1 MKKIINERFRGF
13 FSAMFFLVLAL
24 SFSRCVV
31 MKKICKGIC
40 YETTEELKHIFL
52 IRTCKCRSCK
62 KDPETGKNTI

>member
-1 MKKIINERFRGF
+1 MNGLGFF

-31 MKKICKGIC
+31 IRKICCEI
-40 YETTEELKHIFL
+40 TEELKHIFL
-52 IRTCKCRSCK
+52 IRTFKCRSCK